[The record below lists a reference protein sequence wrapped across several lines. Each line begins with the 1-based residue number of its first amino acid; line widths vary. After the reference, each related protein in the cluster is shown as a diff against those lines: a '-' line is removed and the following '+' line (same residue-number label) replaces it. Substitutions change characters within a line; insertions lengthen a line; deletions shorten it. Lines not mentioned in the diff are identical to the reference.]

1 MVLPVE
7 VELRP
12 GQEQD
17 QAEDRSDEEEAQ
29 RKD

>member
-12 GQEQD
+12 SQEQD